1 MVSKRLSL
9 KQANSLRQHRYILEK
24 LSSSSKKDRLKILR
38 NAPSELF
45 KVLNM
50 IFKLLADEKLHL
62 SSLQDKTIGKHRRLI
77 RSTSGLKGT
86 HIKRRFS
93 GQSGGT
99 LSSILSTVLPVIA
112 GLVQSIL

>member
-1 MVSKRLSL
+1 MK
-9 KQANSLRQHRYILEK
+9 KINGYIINLGNCTK
-24 LSSSSKKDRLKILR
+24 FSTVRTQLTHIDRLKILQ
-38 NAPSELF
+38 NSPSELF

-62 SSLQDKTIGKHRRLI
+62 SSHQDKKIGKHRRLI

-86 HIKRRFS
+86 HIKRKFS